1 VRVAVVGAG
10 IGGLTVALSLHAAG
24 IDTHVYEAVAPLK
37 PLGVGI
43 NLLPHAVRELTELG
57 LATEIADL
65 GIATEALIYTNKFG
79 QEIWREPRGLG
90 AGYRWSQYSVHR
102 GRLQMLLLETARNR
116 LGADRIHLGCRALR
130 FEMEA
135 DRATVMFDQGSAM
148 VDVIVAADGIHSV
161 ARAQLYPHEGPPIW
175 NRRILW
181 RGVTEASP
189 YLGGRTMVM
198 AGHQNQKF
206 VCYPIGKAGE
216 KSQINWIA
224 ELSFSGDHQWRRED
238 WNRPA
243 NLADF
248 LPQFESWQFPWLDV
262 PSVIRHA
269 ELVLEYPMV
278 DRDPLPQWTF
288 GRLTLL
294 GDAAHPMFPIG
305 SNGAS
310 QAILDARTLAY
321 ELATCADIDVALAQY
336 EAARRP
342 PTTQIVLANRG
353 NGPEQV
359 MQMAEERAPDG
370 FATID
375 AVISRAEVEEIAA
388 KYKRMAGFDKDVL
401 NDRPSLSARYA
412 AGPKGI

>member
-1 VRVAVVGAG
+1 M
-10 IGGLTVALSLHAAG
+10 ALSLHAAG
-24 IDTHVYEAVAPLK
+24 IEAYVYEAVAPLR

-57 LATEIADL
+57 LATEMADL

-79 QEIWREPRGLG
+79 QEIWREPRGLA
-90 AGYRWSQYSVHR
+90 AGYRWPQYSVHR
-102 GRLQMLLLETARNR
+102 GRLQMLLLEAARAR
-116 LGADRIHLGCRALR
+116 LGADRICLGHKALR
-130 FEMEA
+130 FASES
-135 DRATVMFDQGSAM
+135 DRATVIFDQGSIAA
-148 VDVIVAADGIHSV
+148 DVIVAADGIHSV
-161 ARAQLYPHEGPPIW
+161 ARAQLYPHEGTPIW

-181 RGVTEASP
+181 RGVTEAKP

-206 VCYPIGKAGE
+206 VCYPIGAAGE
-216 KSQINWIA
+216 NSQINWIA
-224 ELSFSGDHQWRRED
+224 ELSFAGDHQWRRED

-243 NLADF
+243 SLADF
-248 LPQFESWQFPWLDV
+248 LPQFEAWQFPWLDV
-262 PSVIRHA
+262 PEIIRNA
-269 ELVLEYPMV
+269 QLVLEYPMV

-321 ELATCADIDVALAQY
+321 ELATCSDIETALARY

-342 PTTQIVLANRG
+342 PTSQIVLANRG

-375 AVISRAEVEEIAA
+375 SVISRAEVEEIAA
-388 KYKRMAGFDKDVL
+388 RYKRMAGFDKDVL
-401 NDRPSLSARYA
+401 NERPSLSARYTA
-412 AGPKGI
+412 APTGS

>member
-1 VRVAVVGAG
+1 MRVAVIGGG
-10 IGGLTVALSLHAAG
+10 IGGLTAALSLHAAG
-24 IDTHVYEAVAPLK
+24 IDVDVYEAVAPLK

-57 LATEIADL
+57 LADQLARL
-65 GIATEALIYTNKFG
+65 GIATAALVYANKFG

-90 AGYRWSQYSVHR
+90 AGYRWPQYSVHR
-102 GRLQMLLLETARNR
+102 GQLQMLLLEEALMR
-116 LGADRIHLGCRALR
+116 LGRDHIHLGNKAVR
-130 FEMEA
+130 FETGA
-135 DRATVMFDQGSAM
+135 DHATAIFDEGSTTA
-148 VDVIVAADGIHSV
+148 DVIVAADGIHSA
-161 ARAQLYPHEGPPIW
+161 ARAQLYPNEGPPKW

-181 RGVTEASP
+181 RGVTEAAA

-206 VCYPIGKAGE
+206 VCYPIGTIGQQ
-216 KSQINWIA
+216 SQINWIA
-224 ELSFSGDHQWRRED
+224 ELSFPNGHLWRRED
-238 WNRPA
+238 WNRAA

-248 LPQFESWQFPWLDV
+248 LPAFEQWRFPWLDV
-262 PSVIRHA
+262 PAVIKGA
-269 ELVLEYPMV
+269 QLVLEYPMV
-278 DRDPLPQWTF
+278 DRDPLPRWTF

-321 ELATCADIDVALAQY
+321 ELATCSDIEAALARY
-336 EAARRP
+336 EAIRRP

-359 MQMAEERAPDG
+359 MQISEERAPDG
-370 FATID
+370 FETIES
-375 AVISRAEVEEIAA
+375 VISRAELEEIAA
-388 KYKRMAGFDKDVL
+388 RYKRMAGFDKDQL
-401 NDRPSLSARYA
+401 NERPSLSVAR
-412 AGPKGI
+412 